1 MITKDMVDAIMPE
14 NEEKM
19 IFKAVAEES
28 FALRYMRRLR
38 DMTAKQLKLNIMDS
52 LPTAYFVNGTGEHKD
67 YYDPEFKQTTTVSW
81 KNKYLY
87 PEEIAVIVPVEES
100 TIADAGYPL
109 WDQIRPAIIEAIK
122 VRIDEAVFFANSPFS
137 WPAPIITAATAA
149 GNVVAAGTEIDFAD
163 DVSLLMSAVEE
174 DGYEVTG
181 FISDVTMKHKLRTMR
196 DSNGQPLLMRSMGQ
210 GTPDLLHGVDIGYM
224 KNGVYNNAAAVMIA
238 GDFKQAMYAW
248 RQGIT
253 FKVFTEG
260 VIQDPDTG
268 AILLNLMQQDSV
280 ALRVVCRLG
289 WQIPNPVNRMQSV
302 EANRYPFA
310 IMTP

>member
-14 NEEKM
+14 QEEKS
-19 IFKAVAEES
+19 IFKAVEQES
-28 FALRYMRRLR
+28 FALRYMRKLR
-38 DMTAKQLKLNIMDS
+38 SMTAKQLKLNILDT
-52 LPTAYFVNGTGEHKD
+52 LPTAYFVNGTDEHKD
-67 YYDPEFKQTTTVSW
+67 YYDPEFKQTTTMSW

-100 TIADAGYPL
+100 TIADSGYPL
-109 WDQIRPAIIEAIK
+109 WDQIRPALIEAIK
-122 VRIDEAVFFANSPFS
+122 VKIDGAVFFANAPFN
-137 WPAPIITAATAA
+137 WPTPIVTAAVAA
-149 GNVVAAGTEIDFAD
+149 GNVVAAGTEVDFAD

-181 FISDVTMKHKLRTMR
+181 FISDVTMKHRLRTLR
-196 DSNGQPLLMRSMGQ
+196 DANGQHLLASNLGR
-210 GTPDLLHGVDIGYM
+210 GTPDTLHGVDIGYM
-224 KNGVYNNAAAVMIA
+224 TNGSYNSASAVMIA

-260 VIQDPDTG
+260 VIQDTDTG
-268 AILLNLMQQDSV
+268 AILINLMQQDSV
-280 ALRVVCRLG
+280 AIRVVCRLG
-289 WQIPNPVNRMQSV
+289 WQIPNPINRLQSV

-310 IMTP
+310 VMTP